1 MSTTKDIREMS
12 EVEIEKKLRDT
23 HDAHVHLRLR
33 KQTGQVERP
42 HEFTQLRRGTCGT
55 GVCVRASAL
64 ANPDAT
70 PMSASSAPITRNVTA
85 EVLRFPLTREPNN
98 RPR

>member
-23 HDAHVHLRLR
+23 HDAHVNLRLR

-42 HEFTQLRRGTCGT
+42 HEFTELRREIARLETILKEKK
-55 GVCVRASAL
+55 L
-64 ANPDAT
+64 AAAT
-70 PMSASSAPITRNVTA
+70 A
-85 EVLRFPLTREPNN
+85 
-98 RPR
+98 